1 MELNLKRLQVTKSV
15 HVSFL
20 ANCARSNRI
29 SFACFRYELFE
40 IEPVLEIFKIPGI
53 QPAPRSNETVTESL
67 DADFVAERRADRNS
81 RATRGDR
88 YDRRQSTNS

>member
-1 MELNLKRLQVTKSV
+1 MLY
-15 HVSFL
+15 VSFL

-40 IEPVLEIFKIPGI
+40 IEPLEIFKIPGI
-53 QPAPRSNETVTESL
+53 QPVPRSNETVTESL
-67 DADFVAERRADRNS
+67 DADFVADRNS

>member
-1 MELNLKRLQVTKSV
+1 M

-67 DADFVAERRADRNS
+67 DADFVADRNS

>member
-1 MELNLKRLQVTKSV
+1 M
-15 HVSFL
+15 HVSFF

-67 DADFVAERRADRNS
+67 DADFVADRNS

>member
-1 MELNLKRLQVTKSV
+1 M

-40 IEPVLEIFKIPGI
+40 IEPVLEIFNIPGI

-67 DADFVAERRADRNS
+67 DADFVADRNS